1 VSERQGAGER
11 RTRTGSMGVDSDTVL
26 HELDGDGVL
35 TLTLNRPERNNA
47 WNVEMERALHGL
59 LFQAAASSDV
69 RAIVLTGAGRS
80 FCPGFDSES
89 LAQSAGG
96 SSPPSEGRNQI
107 TLPAAIPK
115 PIVCAVNGACAGVG
129 LATALVCDVRFA
141 AEGAKLATAFSKRG
155 LPAEEGVSWALPR
168 IIGHAAALEL
178 LLSSRPVT
186 GTEAAALGIVHRAVP
201 AEDLM
206 STASAYARDL
216 ARTCS
221 PSAMAAIKR
230 QVYADWTR
238 TLTDSR
244 NAARALMNELRQH
257 DDFREGVMSLVE
269 HRPPAFPPYGEV
281 LDPTIFPIDSV

>member
-1 VSERQGAGER
+1 M
-11 RTRTGSMGVDSDTVL
+11 TTVL
-26 HELDGDGVL
+26 HDVDGDGVL

-47 WNVEMERALHGL
+47 WTVEMERELHRL
-59 LFQAAASSDV
+59 LFWAADSPDV

-80 FCPGFDSES
+80 FCPGFDSQS

-96 SSPPSEGRNQI
+96 APPGAQDRTQV

-115 PIVCAVNGACAGVG
+115 PIVCAINGACAGVG

-141 AEGAKLATAFSKRG
+141 FEDAMISTAFSKRG
-155 LPAEEGVSWALPR
+155 LPAEEGVSWTLPR

-186 GTEAAALGIVHRAVP
+186 GHEAERLGMVHRALP
-201 AEDLM
+201 ADALLP
-206 STASAYARDL
+206 AALAYAGDL

-221 PSAMAAIKR
+221 PQAMAAIKR

-238 TLTDSR
+238 TLTE
-244 NAARALMNELRQH
+244 ARDAGRRLMNELRTH
-257 DDFREGVMSLVE
+257 GDFREGVMSLVE
-269 HRPPAFPPYGEV
+269 RRPPAFSPYGET
-281 LDPTIFPIDSV
+281 LDPAEFPIEP